1 MTALESSN
9 GRQQDAMTDE
19 PAPRLPGN
27 HQVPVI
33 INHSASYI
41 ITSFNNPLLRVPVNN
56 PTDNHQSNEEHTQS
70 ELSLIPALTLLD
82 FWKVK

>member
-1 MTALESSN
+1 MADLQSSD
-9 GRQQDAMTDE
+9 GRLQDAMTDE

-41 ITSFNNPLLRVPVNN
+41 ITSFNDPLLRDPLNN
-56 PTDNHQSNEEHTQS
+56 PTDNHQSNEEHTKS